1 MSSSNENIDRLAQSF
16 FLVLIF
22 CSLLSDSYIMLEN
35 FIKNDYVRKKLNYC
49 KKVSKVLIGLSFN
62 NYKKDDEGNIIIE
75 NDDNKQ
81 IISDDSDDEIEQISE
96 EINDLMKD
104 YSNNKNPF
112 DEDIIV
118 PDNLQESIENAA
130 KIDYKSIYINN
141 KKVLLENNGKSID
154 NKVVLDHEEDSNNS
168 EELDN
173 NQDLN
178 SNNED
183 ISNSEELNDSIP
195 IEINKISQSDISI
208 KKREKKVKKEVKET
222 IIKKNNTKLNENI
235 LNKKAKSSKVN
246 QS

>member
-35 FIKNDYVRKKLNYC
+35 FIKNDYVKKKINYC

-75 NDDNKQ
+75 NDDSKQ

-96 EINDLMKD
+96 EINDLMRD
-104 YSNNKNPF
+104 YSDNKNPF

-130 KIDYKSIYINN
+130 KIDYKNIYINN
-141 KKVLLENNGKSID
+141 KNVLVENNVKSID
-154 NKVVLDHEEDSNNS
+154 NKIILDNNEQLDNS

-173 NQDLN
+173 GDL
-178 SNNED
+178 
-183 ISNSEELNDSIP
+183 SNSKELEINQELNNSIP
-195 IEINKISQSDISI
+195 LEINKISQNEISI
-208 KKREKKVKKEVKET
+208 KKREKRVKKDVKET

-235 LNKKAKSSKVN
+235 LSKKAKASKVN

>member
-35 FIKNDYVRKKLNYC
+35 FIKNDYVKKKLNYC
-49 KKVSKVLIGLSFN
+49 KKISKVLIGLSFN

-75 NDDNKQ
+75 NDDSKQ
-81 IISDDSDDEIEQISE
+81 IISDDSDDEMEQISE

-130 KIDYKSIYINN
+130 KIDYKNIYINN
-141 KKVLLENNGKSID
+141 KKVLLENNVKSID
-154 NKVVLDHEEDSNNS
+154 NKVVLDHAEDSNNS

-173 NQDLN
+173 NEDLN
-178 SNNED
+178 SCNED
-183 ISNSEELNDSIP
+183 LNNSE
-195 IEINKISQSDISI
+195 K
-208 KKREKKVKKEVKET
+208 
-222 IIKKNNTKLNENI
+222 
-235 LNKKAKSSKVN
+235 
-246 QS
+246 